1 MSVFFSGYH
10 SMPPSPQYSNFWN
23 KSTKRKLAAQST
35 VVFCFVWFP
44 ATLILNFLLN
54 LGRNNCLKKVILC
67 KNIILFLN
75 IREFIQRT
83 VTTVA
88 IASQRNTN
96 SVFCIVLLGTFS
108 LLSSTQVGKCS
119 DGGHDSLI
127 SYPDLLSKKIQFFVW
142 LDCERMTRVSSSARA
157 MACAIHSLQ
166 SFQY

>member
-1 MSVFFSGYH
+1 M
-10 SMPPSPQYSNFWN
+10 
-23 KSTKRKLAAQST
+23 
-35 VVFCFVWFP
+35 
-44 ATLILNFLLN
+44 
-54 LGRNNCLKKVILC
+54 
-67 KNIILFLN
+67 
-75 IREFIQRT
+75 

-96 SVFCIVLLGTFS
+96 SIFCIMLLGTFS

-127 SYPDLLSKKIQFFVW
+127 SYPDLLSKTCQVVRKFSFFVW
-142 LDCERMTRVSSSARA
+142 LDCERMTQVLSSART